1 MPLALAFAASVVTV
15 IVIGMIVE
23 RLTVNPVR
31 SASPVT
37 LIIIT
42 VGVSI
47 VLRGLALLVWGAT
60 PYSLQEFTSGGPLN
74 LFGAVVSLQRLW
86 VMGTAAVVLGA
97 LYFLLDRTMLGK
109 ALRACS
115 INQNAASLMGIS
127 PSQMSLFTF
136 ALAAALGAI
145 AGIVIAPLTLA
156 TYDMGLMLG
165 LKGFVAAVIGGLV
178 SAPGA
183 VVGGLLLGVLESL
196 AAGLVS
202 SGLKDAIAFIVL
214 LIVLIVRSENIIAR
228 SAGALQRMNRVQD
241 LLATLTQSFRPADLR
256 RRHRVAAAGRPQP
269 VYVEHRH
276 LHRHRVDPDAG
287 SVHADGLRRADLTGP
302 RRLLWAGRIRFRHPD
317 REAGPLP
324 LDRHRAWHP
333 CHGHNGLSH
342 RQDHLS
348 S

>member
-1 MPLALAFAASVVTV
+1 MSTGSIYVLIALGIVTIYSVTGIINLAQGEYAMLGAMLSITFVKWQFPLVVAFAAAVLTV

-31 SASPVT
+31 TASPVT

-47 VLRGLALLVWGAT
+47 ILRGIALLIWGAT
-60 PYSLQEFTSGGPLN
+60 PYSLPEFTSGGPLN

-86 VMGTAAVVLGA
+86 IMGAAALVLVL
-97 LYFLLDRTMLGK
+97 LYFLLDRTLLGK

-115 INQNAASLMGIS
+115 INQGAASLMGIS
-127 PSQMSLFTF
+127 PAQMSLFTF
-136 ALAAALGAI
+136 ALSASLGAI

-156 TYDMGLMLG
+156 TYNMGLMLG

-183 VVGGLLLGVLESL
+183 VIGGLLLGVLESL

-214 LIVLIVRSENIIAR
+214 LIVILLRSEKVFSRLRGR
-228 SAGALQRMNRVQD
+228 SSG
-241 LLATLTQSFRPADLR
+241 
-256 RRHRVAAAGRPQP
+256 
-269 VYVEHRH
+269 
-276 LHRHRVDPDAG
+276 
-287 SVHADGLRRADLTGP
+287 
-302 RRLLWAGRIRFRHPD
+302 
-317 REAGPLP
+317 
-324 LDRHRAWHP
+324 
-333 CHGHNGLSH
+333 
-342 RQDHLS
+342 
-348 S
+348 

>member
-1 MPLALAFAASVVTV
+1 VPTYAPGDYLQFILSGLSTGSIYVLIALGIVAIYSVTGVINLAQGEYAMLGAMLAITYAKWDMPLFVAFAGSVLTV
-15 IVIGMIVE
+15 IVIGMIIE

-31 SASPVT
+31 TASPVT

-42 VGVSI
+42 IGVSI
-47 VLRGLALLVWGAT
+47 IVRGVALLIWGAT
-60 PYSLQEFTSGGPLN
+60 PYSLAEFSSGGPLH
-74 LFGAVVSLQRLW
+74 LFGAVVSRQRLW
-86 VMGTAAVVLGA
+86 VMGTAALVLVA
-97 LYFLLDRTMLGK
+97 LYFLLERTLLGK

-127 PSQMSLFTF
+127 PSQMSLFSF

-183 VVGGLLLGVLESL
+183 VIGGLLLGVLESL

-214 LIVLIVRSENIIAR
+214 LVVLVMRSEAIF
-228 SAGALQRMNRVQD
+228 SRM
-241 LLATLTQSFRPADLR
+241 R
-256 RRHRVAAAGRPQP
+256 RRV
-269 VYVEHRH
+269 
-276 LHRHRVDPDAG
+276 
-287 SVHADGLRRADLTGP
+287 RA
-302 RRLLWAGRIRFRHPD
+302 
-317 REAGPLP
+317 
-324 LDRHRAWHP
+324 
-333 CHGHNGLSH
+333 
-342 RQDHLS
+342 
-348 S
+348 

>member
-1 MPLALAFAASVVTV
+1 VLNYAPGDYLQLVLSGMSTGSIYVLIALGIVAIYSVTGIINLAQGEYAMLGAMIAITYTKWHLPLILAFAAAVVTV
-15 IVIGMIVE
+15 VLIGLIIE

-31 SASPVT
+31 TASPVT

-47 VLRGLALLVWGAT
+47 ILRGIALLIWGAT

-86 VMGTAAVVLGA
+86 VMGTAAVVLVA
-97 LYFLLDRTMLGK
+97 LYFLFDRTMLGK

-115 INQNAASLMGIS
+115 INQDAARFMGIS

-136 ALAAALGAI
+136 GLAAALGAI
-145 AGIVIAPLTLA
+145 AGIVIAPLTFV

-183 VVGGLLLGVLESL
+183 VIGGLLLGVLESL
-196 AAGLVS
+196 AAGMVS

-214 LIVLIVRSENIIAR
+214 LIVLVVRAEDIIGR
-228 SAGALQRMNRVQD
+228 LRKR
-241 LLATLTQSFRPADLR
+241 ATS
-256 RRHRVAAAGRPQP
+256 
-269 VYVEHRH
+269 
-276 LHRHRVDPDAG
+276 
-287 SVHADGLRRADLTGP
+287 
-302 RRLLWAGRIRFRHPD
+302 
-317 REAGPLP
+317 
-324 LDRHRAWHP
+324 
-333 CHGHNGLSH
+333 
-342 RQDHLS
+342 
-348 S
+348 